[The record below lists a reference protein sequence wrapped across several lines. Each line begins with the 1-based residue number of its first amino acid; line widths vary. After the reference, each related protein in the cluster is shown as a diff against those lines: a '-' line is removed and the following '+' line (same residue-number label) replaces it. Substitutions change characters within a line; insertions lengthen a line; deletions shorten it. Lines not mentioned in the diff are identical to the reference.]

1 MKLFAWRWLVAS
13 SLVLAACAA
22 SAETRPQYG
31 GTLHIAI
38 REPLSVIEPSKDQ
51 ADSSAQANIT
61 KLIFET
67 VVRIDPR
74 AHLQPAL
81 AISWQ
86 ATPDNRR
93 WQFRLRPG
101 VRFHDGTVLTPEI
114 AASSLRTANPFWHVA
129 AEGDSIVIE
138 LASPAPELLWELALP
153 RNAICIHDAKNN
165 AVGTGPFRAAE
176 WQAGKRLVLIANDD
190 YWGGRPFLDSIEIEM
205 GKSFR
210 EQLMAFQSG
219 KADII
224 DVSPEQAQ
232 RISIDRQELRYSP
245 PMELLALAFTRDAQ
259 SSDDKLLR
267 QALGLSI
274 DRGSIGSVL
283 LQGAAQ
289 PAGSLLP
296 NWMTGYAFVFSNQS
310 DLAQA
315 RHLREQV
322 QAVPTWTL
330 NYDGEDP
337 LARLI
342 AERISL
348 NARDAGLSVRPGSA
362 TNSDLQL
369 VRISLDSRDPWIALE
384 RLTSI
389 AGLPAPATQSDAV
402 ENLFAAEQSLL
413 ATERIIPLFHL
424 PLVYAISREV
434 KNSTLQSDG
443 TWDLADV
450 WLENRP

>member
-1 MKLFAWRWLVAS
+1 MKFFAWRWLAVS
-13 SLVLAACAA
+13 SLVMAALAAG
-22 SAETRPQYG
+22 AEARPQYG
-31 GTLHIAI
+31 GTLRIATQGALTSI
-38 REPLSVIEPSKDQ
+38 DPSQDPT
-51 ADSSAQANIT
+51 DSLTQANVT
-61 KLIFET
+61 GLIFET
-67 VVRIDPR
+67 LVRIGLR
-74 AHLQPAL
+74 EQVQPAL

-86 ATPDNRR
+86 TSPDNRR
-93 WQFRLRPG
+93 WHFRLRLG

-114 AASSLRTANPFWHVA
+114 AAASLRSANPAWPVA
-129 AEGDSIVIE
+129 PDGDSIVIE
-138 LASPAPELLWELALP
+138 LANPDPELPSELALS
-153 RNAICIHDAKNN
+153 RNAICLRDAKNN
-165 AVGTGPFRAAE
+165 AIGTGPFRVAE
-176 WQAGKRLVLIANDD
+176 WQAGRRLVLTANDD

-210 EQLMAFQSG
+210 DQLMAFQSG

-224 DVSPEQAQ
+224 DIAAEQAQ
-232 RISIDRQELRYSP
+232 HVPIDRQALRYSL
-245 PMELLALAFTRDAQ
+245 PMELLGLVFTRDAQ

-267 QALGLSI
+267 QALALSI

-289 PAGSLLP
+289 LTGSLLP

-315 RHLREQV
+315 QDLREQV
-322 QAVPTWTL
+322 QSVPSWTL
-330 NYDGEDP
+330 SYDGEYP

-348 NARDAGLSVRPGSA
+348 NAKDAGLSIRLVST

-369 VRISLDSRDPWIALE
+369 VRISLDSADPWIALE

-389 AGLPAPATQSDAV
+389 AGLPALAMQDDSV
-402 ENLFAAEQSLL
+402 ENLYAAEQALL
-413 ATERIIPLFHL
+413 ATGRIIPLFHL
-424 PLVYAISREV
+424 PVVYAISGGV
-434 KNSTLQSDG
+434 KNSALQRDG
-443 TWDLADV
+443 TWDLADA